1 MGFCD
6 RLKELRAEMGISQ
19 DKLSKDL
26 KDFSGMD
33 ISQQRINHYENQN
46 NEPDFDTL
54 VLLADF
60 FRVSVDYLIGH
71 SNIRT
76 PSAEYDLYKLNPT
89 EKEIIDSVRAF
100 PPEYAAGLCQLLEIT
115 KKMQ

>member
-1 MGFCD
+1 MRFCD
-6 RLKELRAEMGISQ
+6 RLKELRSDMGISQ

-26 KDFSGMD
+26 KASSGMD

-60 FRVSVDYLIGH
+60 FHVSVDYIIGH

-76 PSAEYDLYKLNPT
+76 PSAEYDLYKLNST
-89 EKEIIDSVRAF
+89 EKEIIDYVRTF
-100 PPEYAAGLCQLLEIT
+100 PPEYATGLLQLLEIT
-115 KKMQ
+115 KKM